1 MHSLQAQPTTKTDYK
16 KTAIMVKYL
25 DTKKPQFKLKRLWLN
40 LVLIVSKQR
49 FNIAII
55 VPYFCFMVFIW
66 EKTTQQQ
73 MFHVKQ
79 LTKELTKW
87 LT

>member
-1 MHSLQAQPTTKTDYK
+1 MSFFKWLHNLQAQPTTKTDYK

-49 FNIAII
+49 FNIALI
-55 VPYFCFMVFIW
+55 VPYFCFIMFIW
-66 EKTTQQQ
+66 QK
-73 MFHVKQ
+73 KQ
-79 LTKELTKW
+79 IKQRKL
-87 LT
+87 

>member
-1 MHSLQAQPTTKTDYK
+1 MSFFKWLHNLQAQPTTKRDYK

-49 FNIAII
+49 FNIATI
-55 VPYFCFMVFIW
+55 VPYFCFIMFIW
-66 EKTTQQQ
+66 QK
-73 MFHVKQ
+73 KQ
-79 LTKELTKW
+79 INQRKL
-87 LT
+87 

>member
-1 MHSLQAQPTTKTDYK
+1 
-16 KTAIMVKYL
+16 MVKYL

-55 VPYFCFMVFIW
+55 VPYFCFMVFI
-66 EKTTQQQ
+66 
-73 MFHVKQ
+73 
-79 LTKELTKW
+79 
-87 LT
+87 

>member
-1 MHSLQAQPTTKTDYK
+1 MSFFKWLHSLQAQPTTKRDYK

-49 FNIAII
+49 FNIATI
-55 VPYFCFMVFIW
+55 VPYFCFIMFIW
-66 EKTTQQQ
+66 QK
-73 MFHVKQ
+73 KQ
-79 LTKELTKW
+79 INQRKL
-87 LT
+87 